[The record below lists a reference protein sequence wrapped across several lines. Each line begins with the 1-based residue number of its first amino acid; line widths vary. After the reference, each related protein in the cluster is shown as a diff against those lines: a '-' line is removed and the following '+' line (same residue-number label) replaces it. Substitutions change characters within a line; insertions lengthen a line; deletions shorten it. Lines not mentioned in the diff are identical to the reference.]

1 MGYLSTSYLE
11 ISNLSE
17 IPLESAGRRS
27 PALLPGQLTPA
38 NDRGHPLPQV
48 PEQILNPGCLGVVF
62 PKGDGTPEPQNYSG
76 RGFEFHLLPTSCHDV

>member
-27 PALLPGQLTPA
+27 PTLLPGQLTPA

-62 PKGDGTPEPQNYSG
+62 SQRWWNPRTSELFWKG
-76 RGFEFHLLPTSCHDV
+76 L